1 MRTFRIGFFN
11 DVDRHDDETE
21 FDVDDEPLGEMICDL
36 FSLWYDFCHENGI
49 KRTRI
54 DYVEEV
60 AV

>member
-11 DVDRHDDETE
+11 DVDRRNDETE
-21 FDVDDEPLGEMICDL
+21 FDVDEGSLGEMIYDL
-36 FSLWYDFCHENGI
+36 YMLWYDFCHENGL
-49 KRTRI
+49 RRMYI